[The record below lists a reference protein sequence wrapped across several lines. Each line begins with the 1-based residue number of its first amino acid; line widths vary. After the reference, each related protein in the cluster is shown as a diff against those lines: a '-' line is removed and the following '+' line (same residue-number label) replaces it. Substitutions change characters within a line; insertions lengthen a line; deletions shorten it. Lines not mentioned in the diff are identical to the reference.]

1 MHNLVIRGIKMD
13 GKDYKII
20 AALQEGARTPLRKI
34 SKRVHM
40 SESAVRKRVK
50 RLEHIGVI
58 EGYTAVVNPSK
69 LGYNTMAIVGLDVAA
84 EKHHEVIEQ
93 LKKLDEVKK
102 LATSTGKF
110 MIVTTVWAHDNKE
123 LTDIVLKKI
132 GGIEGVK
139 KTHTSILLER
149 IKDVC

>member
-1 MHNLVIRGIKMD
+1 MKGVMD
-13 GKDYKII
+13 KTDHEIV
-20 AALQEGARTPLRKI
+20 AALYKGAKTPFRKI
-34 SKRVHM
+34 SQRVHM

-50 RLEHIGVI
+50 RLERAGVI
-58 EGYTAVVNPSK
+58 EGYTIVADPSK

>member
-1 MHNLVIRGIKMD
+1 MKEIMD
-13 GKDYKII
+13 EKDYEII
-20 AALQEGARTPLRKI
+20 TALYKGAKTPFRKI

-50 RLEHIGVI
+50 RLEQAGVI
-58 EGYTAVVNPSK
+58 ERYTIVTDPAK
-69 LGYNTMAIVGLDVAA
+69 LGYNTMAFFGLDVIP
-84 EKHHEVIEQ
+84 EKHQEIIEQ

-102 LATSTGKF
+102 LSTSSGKF
-110 MIVTTVWAHDNKE
+110 MITGTVWAHDNKE
-123 LTDIVLKKI
+123 LTDIVLRKI

-139 KTHTSILLER
+139 KTHTAIILER